1 MVSPHKFIELGHPFW
16 VSFFHTKIT
25 RFPRGK
31 YREPQSRGWPEKKDS
46 GRKEQKMLDW
56 LKEIL
61 GDSYTEEI
69 DKSVSQKIGSLFVSK
84 ADFNAKNEAKKQVDA
99 QLEEA
104 NKKLEGFDPDWAE
117 KVKQAS
123 KEAEEKVKKF
133 QRQQAVDKCIGEI
146 KFSSEAA
153 KKAFKM
159 ELLEKGLP
167 FENDKLLGLND
178 YIEEYKQSDPSA
190 FASDKPA
197 PTFGGPTP
205 GVNNKVDTSK
215 MTYSQL
221 AQYLA
226 ENPDAQI

>member
-1 MVSPHKFIELGHPFW
+1 
-16 VSFFHTKIT
+16 
-25 RFPRGK
+25 
-31 YREPQSRGWPEKKDS
+31 
-46 GRKEQKMLDW
+46 MLDW

-84 ADFNAKNEAKKQVDA
+84 ADFNAKNEAKKRVDA

-123 KEAEEKVKKF
+123 KEAEEKVKEF

-197 PTFGGPTP
+197 PTFGGSTP

>member
-1 MVSPHKFIELGHPFW
+1 
-16 VSFFHTKIT
+16 
-25 RFPRGK
+25 
-31 YREPQSRGWPEKKDS
+31 
-46 GRKEQKMLDW
+46 MLDW

-84 ADFNAKNEAKKQVDA
+84 SDFNAKNEAKKQVEA

-104 NKKLEGFDPDWAE
+104 NKKLEGFDPEWAD
-117 KVKQAS
+117 
-123 KEAEEKVKKF
+123 KVKKASEEADKKIK
-133 QRQQAVDKCIGEI
+133 QYQYQQAVEKSVDTI
-146 KFSSEAA
+146 KFSSAAA
-153 KKAFKM
+153 KRAFKAD
-159 ELLEKGLP
+159 LLEKGLP
-167 FENDKLLGLND
+167 FENNRLLGLND
-178 YIEEYKQSDPSA
+178 YIEECKKSDPSA

-205 GVNNKVDTSK
+205 GADNNVDTSK

-221 AQYLA
+221 ARYLA